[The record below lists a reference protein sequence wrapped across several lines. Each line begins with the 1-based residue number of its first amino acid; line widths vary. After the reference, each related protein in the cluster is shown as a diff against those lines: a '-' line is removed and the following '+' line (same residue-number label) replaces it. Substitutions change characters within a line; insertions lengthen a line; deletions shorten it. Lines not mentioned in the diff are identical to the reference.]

1 MNETYAKAGVVG
13 GLAGLLTFFVLFTLT
28 SSKPPKVEEINAS
41 GYDVS
46 RVYKGILYGTDIYK
60 VTVPNGKVYH
70 VFESGEG
77 SVCVL
82 PN

>member
-1 MNETYAKAGVVG
+1 MNEIYAKAGVVG

-46 RVYKGILYGTDIYK
+46 RCYMK
-60 VTVPNGKVYH
+60 
-70 VFESGEG
+70 
-77 SVCVL
+77 
-82 PN
+82 

>member
-1 MNETYAKAGVVG
+1 MKDSSVKAGMIG

-28 SSKPPKVEEINAS
+28 SCKPTKGEEINAS

-46 RVYKGILYGTDIYK
+46 RCYKGLIYGAS
-60 VTVPNGKVYH
+60 VYEVKTPRGTYR
-70 VFESGEG
+70 VFESAKGG
-77 SVCVL
+77 VCVL

>member
-1 MNETYAKAGVVG
+1 MNETCAKAGIVG
-13 GLAGLLTFFVLFTLT
+13 GLAGLFAFFVLFTLT

-46 RVYKGILYGTDIYK
+46 RCYKSLIYGADIYEVK
-60 VTVPNGKVYH
+60 TPKGTYK
-70 VFESGEG
+70 VFESSKG

>member
-1 MNETYAKAGVVG
+1 MNETCAKAGIVG

-46 RVYKGILYGTDIYK
+46 RCYKSLIYGPNIYEVK
-60 VTVPNGKVYH
+60 TPKGTYK
-70 VFESGEG
+70 VFESAEG

>member
-1 MNETYAKAGVVG
+1 MNEIYAKAGVVG

-28 SSKPPKVEEINAS
+28 SPKPPKVEEINAS

-46 RVYKGILYGTDIYK
+46 RCYKSLIYGANIYEVK
-60 VTVPNGKVYH
+60 TPKGTYK
-70 VFESGEG
+70 VFESAEG
-77 SVCVL
+77 GVCVL

>member
-1 MNETYAKAGVVG
+1 MNETCVKAGIVG
-13 GLAGLLTFFVLFTLT
+13 GLAGLFAFFLLFTLT

-46 RVYKGILYGTDIYK
+46 RVYKGIIYGTDIYK
-60 VTVPNGKVYH
+60 VTTPNNKVYH
-70 VFESGEG
+70 VFESDKG